1 MDNHQDPAWEVG
13 DDERRECPV
22 HRDGL
27 RNVWI
32 PIAPSPNDM
41 PVDPVGSS
49 PFIAAIAAVIRDA
62 MAADAA
68 GGVVPTTS
76 LEDDAD

>member
-1 MDNHQDPAWEVG
+1 
-13 DDERRECPV
+13 
-22 HRDGL
+22 
-27 RNVWI
+27 
-32 PIAPSPNDM
+32 M